1 MSFFVAI
8 LPMPVQRLLLVLA
21 SGLSYWLAYRLNT
34 FTDAW
39 SVYDQGIN
47 LIFLPAGVK
56 HLAILLARGWGALG
70 CGLALLAVSFEFW
83 HNAHPLQLEAYSTIS
98 TLASWMGVVLGLRL
112 LQVRSDLNN
121 LRFWHLPVM
130 DLVTTGLHAVMVN
143 GFFFLASMKSDN
155 WISNVLAVMLGD
167 YLGSFITLICLW
179 AVIVLMNRLRRM
191 HGTGSS
197 P

>member
-8 LPMPVQRLLLVLA
+8 LPLPVQRLLLVLA

-83 HNAHPLQLEAYSTIS
+83 HNAHPLQLVAYSTIS

-121 LRFWHLPVM
+121 LHFGTCRSWTLSPPACM
-130 DLVTTGLHAVMVN
+130 RSWSM
-143 GFFFLASMKSDN
+143 ASFS
-155 WISNVLAVMLGD
+155 WPA
-167 YLGSFITLICLW
+167 
-179 AVIVLMNRLRRM
+179 
-191 HGTGSS
+191 
-197 P
+197 